1 MTTSINNYTVGKGI
15 VSFRKDGAGAY
26 ADMGNCTEF
35 EFTPELE
42 KLDHFSSREGVRT
55 KDKSIVI
62 QKSGTVRLVLD
73 EWTRDNIALAVL
85 GTNAIVGGQSI
96 TEIFDSNAIKGSLK
110 FTGTNEVGPKYE
122 WVFPAVEFVPSS
134 SISLLSDEWGTIELT
149 GDVLI
154 SGGSFGTITALG
166 ESVPVNT
173 VLPSIA
179 GIAQEGEPLVA
190 IVGEWSGTPVF
201 SYQWKN
207 AGVNIPGA
215 TGATYTPVTGDVSD
229 ALSVAVTATNAAGS
243 TTVTSA
249 ATAAVI
255 AAA

>member
-1 MTTSINNYTVGKGI
+1 MTASINNYTVGKGI

-96 TEIFDSNAIKGSLK
+96 TEIFDSNAIKGR
-110 FTGTNEVGPKYE
+110 
-122 WVFPAVEFVPSS
+122 SS
-134 SISLLSDEWGTIELT
+134 SPAPMKSDPSMNGSSRRSSSCPRPRSRCCRM
-149 GDVLI
+149 
-154 SGGSFGTITALG
+154 SGGRS
-166 ESVPVNT
+166 N
-173 VLPSIA
+173 
-179 GIAQEGEPLVA
+179 
-190 IVGEWSGTPVF
+190 
-201 SYQWKN
+201 
-207 AGVNIPGA
+207 
-215 TGATYTPVTGDVSD
+215 
-229 ALSVAVTATNAAGS
+229 
-243 TTVTSA
+243 
-249 ATAAVI
+249 
-255 AAA
+255 

>member
-1 MTTSINNYTVGKGI
+1 MTASINNYTVGKGI
-15 VSFRKDGAGAY
+15 VSFRKEGAGAY

-96 TEIFDSNAIKGSLK
+96 TEIFDSNAIKGALK

-190 IVGEWSGTPVF
+190 IVGEWSG
-201 SYQWKN
+201 
-207 AGVNIPGA
+207 IPGLHL
-215 TGATYTPVTGDVSD
+215 PVEERRREHFWRHQCH
-229 ALSVAVTATNAAGS
+229 LHAGHGRCRRCAECRGHRHQCRG
-243 TTVTSA
+243 VGHRRRRLQPQP
-249 ATAAVI
+249 
-255 AAA
+255 